1 MADWWQVDDTEF
13 EAWKVQ
19 AGEVVHLHQSLNEDR
34 IMAENAAIRSN
45 ELTRNLSFGR
55 PILRMS
61 LAQLE
66 ALQRRFPVLRH
77 GSALERTRMWKRIAR
92 DPEFRR
98 LWV

>member
-1 MADWWQVDDTEF
+1 MADWWQRDDTEL
-13 EAWKVQ
+13 EGWKVQ
-19 AGEVVHLHQSLNEDR
+19 AGELVRCHQSINEDR

-77 GSALERTRMWKRIAR
+77 GSALERSNTWKRIAR
-92 DPEFRR
+92 DPEFWR